1 MYEMKKKMR
10 KYLVHNQRYRK
21 NGGKL
26 NGCRY
31 KELKIIF
38 SVSVF
43 LSQPTGVKIP
53 DEIKPTYLVNPEFY
67 VEKWPLSQ
75 LMRLLRL
82 YGAHRCLWDVTCKDN
97 RNRKM
102 RHAALVDVTAALNN
116 GMSKEQVQQKFNILR
131 ATYRYEKK
139 RIKQRIRRGLG
150 ARTKLK
156 WFALADAFL
165 RKVPKKG
172 QKDEV
177 RK

>member
-1 MYEMKKKMR
+1 MYVMKKKMR

-21 NGGKL
+21 WRQIKWL
-26 NGCRY
+26 PLQRIE
-31 KELKIIF
+31 KSF
-38 SVSVF
+38 FVSVF
-43 LSQPTGVKIP
+43 LLQPTGVKIP

-116 GMSKEQVQQKFNILR
+116 GMSKEQVAQKFNILR